1 MTSNST
7 PLDLSISKC
16 KPGFPYPYYQEQLKA
31 FWTEVK
37 RSAIYEYDTIH
48 GVNCIC
54 CSKIRILQIGNDT
67 IRIPKSKMR
76 MGRKPGSGDHN
87 QK

>member
-16 KPGFPYPYYQEQLKA
+16 KPGFPYYQEQIKA

-37 RSAIYEYDTIH
+37 RSAVYEYHTIH

-67 IRIPKSKMR
+67 IPRSGIKMD
-76 MGRKPGSGDHN
+76 RKPGGHN
-87 QK
+87 KK